1 MANIVVT
8 STTNSIK
15 TDFGVLESA
24 VGISKGTWR
33 KEEVSF
39 FLKPSN
45 TYILVKVHN
54 DLPFAVSFDGT
65 AGCLQIDSVGGVA
78 PISNSDL
85 YDKLIALIA

>member
-24 VGISKGTWR
+24 TGISKGVWR

-45 TYILVKVHN
+45 AFVLVKVHN
-54 DLPFAVSFDGT
+54 DLPFAISFDGSSGT
-65 AGCLQIDSVGGVA
+65 LQIDSVDGNT
-78 PISNSDL
+78 PTSNSDL
-85 YDKLIALIA
+85 YDKLIALVA